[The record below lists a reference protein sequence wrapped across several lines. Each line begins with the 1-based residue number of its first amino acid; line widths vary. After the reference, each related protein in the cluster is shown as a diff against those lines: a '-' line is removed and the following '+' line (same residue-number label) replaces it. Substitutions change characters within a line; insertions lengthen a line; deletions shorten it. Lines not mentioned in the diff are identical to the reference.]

1 MAPHEPGDKLGSPV
15 EAPAIFWPVRPSVA
29 GSVLERG
36 DGDAVDCLEAV
47 VVGAGA
53 GLAGWGEGAEE
64 GHDADD
70 PGRERQFDADEA
82 A

>member
-1 MAPHEPGDKLGSPV
+1 
-15 EAPAIFWPVRPSVA
+15 VRPGVA

-36 DGDAVDCLEAV
+36 MAAVDCLEAV